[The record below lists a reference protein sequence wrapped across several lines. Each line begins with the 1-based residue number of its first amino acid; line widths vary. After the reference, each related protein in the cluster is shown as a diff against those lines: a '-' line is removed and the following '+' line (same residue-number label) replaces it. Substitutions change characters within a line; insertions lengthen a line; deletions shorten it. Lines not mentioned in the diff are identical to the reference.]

1 MGDVHLCVDVT
12 QRRLLVVK
20 WLRAELHEGS
30 QAAIRFRREAE
41 LMTKANFP
49 GVIKVC
55 LLYTSP
61 SPRDRTRS
69 RMPSSA

>member
-1 MGDVHLCVDVT
+1 MGDVHLCVDVQ

-49 GVIKVC
+49 GVIKVEEWG
-55 LLYTSP
+55 LDEFG
-61 SPRDRTRS
+61 RRGWRW
-69 RMPSSA
+69 SSSTG